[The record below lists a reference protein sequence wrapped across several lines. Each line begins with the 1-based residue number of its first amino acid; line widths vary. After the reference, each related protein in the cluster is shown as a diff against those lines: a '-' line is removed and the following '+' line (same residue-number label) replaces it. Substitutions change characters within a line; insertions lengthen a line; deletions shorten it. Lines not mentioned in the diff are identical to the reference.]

1 MSTKKKF
8 LLSNLF
14 LIFALAACK
23 KKDTIPPSGK
33 CYHCYSTNS
42 GVPVVSKD
50 TCGNLV
56 GAIELKDVNGNSL
69 NVFCVPK

>member
-1 MSTKKKF
+1 MNNAKH
-8 LLSNLF
+8 LLSSLF
-14 LIFALAACK
+14 LICILFSCK
-23 KKDTIPPSGK
+23 KNDTIQPPK
-33 CYHCYSTNS
+33 NCYHCYSTNS

-56 GAIELKDVNGNSL
+56 GAIELKDANGNSL